1 MTRGAARL
9 NRLRPLRARAT
20 LRAMFVQRDLLMR
33 QIEAF
38 ARALAEAAKGGGQL
52 DAVDEAEL
60 SRSAGLSLDVA
71 AHLPLATVVGLV
83 GGDAKRLLALGL
95 GLAARAHQGQGSGA
109 TAAALIDRA
118 VAADPAL
125 ADPAVQAARV
135 AQR

>member
-1 MTRGAARL
+1 
-9 NRLRPLRARAT
+9 
-20 LRAMFVQRDLLMR
+20 MFVQRDLLMR

-38 ARALAEAAKGGGQL
+38 ARALAEAAMGGGQL

-83 GGDAKRLLALGL
+83 GDEPKRLLALGL
-95 GLAARAHQGQGSGA
+95 GLAARAHAGQGTGR

-118 VAADPAL
+118 LQGDPTL
-125 ADPAVQAARV
+125 GDPAVLAARS
-135 AQR
+135 ALP